1 MSYYFYYQ
9 WPYSMEQLPLEVTLI
24 FESKNLKSNLTIDL
38 LSRGNNPKT
47 IKYQSFLV
55 KRLDCQNTN
64 MVLGI
69 NIKINVCTGKN
80 KS

>member
-1 MSYYFYYQ
+1 
-9 WPYSMEQLPLEVTLI
+9 MEQLPLEVTLI
-24 FESKNLKSNLTIDL
+24 FESNNLKSNLTIDL
-38 LSRGNNPKT
+38 LSRGNNLNT
-47 IKYQSFLV
+47 IKYQLIWV
-55 KRLDCQNTN
+55 KRLGCQNTN

>member
-1 MSYYFYYQ
+1 
-9 WPYSMEQLPLEVTLI
+9 MEQLPLEVTLI
-24 FESKNLKSNLTIDL
+24 FESKNLKYNLTIDL

-47 IKYQSFLV
+47 IKYQLFWV

>member
-1 MSYYFYYQ
+1 
-9 WPYSMEQLPLEVTLI
+9 MEQLTLEVTII
-24 FESKNLKSNLTIDL
+24 FESKNLKSNLTIDF

-47 IKYQSFLV
+47 IKYKLFWV

-64 MVLGI
+64 MVLGM
-69 NIKINVCTGKN
+69 NIIINVCPGKK

>member
-1 MSYYFYYQ
+1 MSYYLYYL

-24 FESKNLKSNLTIDL
+24 FESKNLKSYFTIGL

-47 IKYQSFLV
+47 IKYQLFWV
-55 KRLDCQNTN
+55 KKFDCLNTN
-64 MVLGI
+64 MVLGM

-80 KS
+80 MC

>member
-1 MSYYFYYQ
+1 MSYYFYYL

-24 FESKNLKSNLTIDL
+24 FESKNLKSNFTIRL

-47 IKYQSFLV
+47 IKYQLFRV
-55 KRLDCQNTN
+55 KKLDCLNTN
-64 MVLGI
+64 MVLGM

-80 KS
+80 RS